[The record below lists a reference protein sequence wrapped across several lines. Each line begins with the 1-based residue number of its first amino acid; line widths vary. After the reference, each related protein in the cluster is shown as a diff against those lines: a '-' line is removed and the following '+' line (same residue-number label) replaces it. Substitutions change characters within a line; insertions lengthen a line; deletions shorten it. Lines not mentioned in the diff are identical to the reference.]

1 MTSSN
6 QSEVWLRGSLPG
18 IPPVLQPVGHALLQA
33 REDAVR
39 IMYKFP
45 DDLLW
50 EKPAGLASPG
60 FHLLHLSGVIDRLI
74 TYARGEKLNS
84 EQLNYLHQ
92 EENGHQTGYQVSDL
106 LTRFE
111 YQVDFAIKELEKI
124 PEGHVLESRT
134 VGRAQIPS
142 TTLGLLV
149 HCAEHTQ
156 RHIGQLL
163 VTARILAV
171 R

>member
-60 FHLLHLSGVIDRLI
+60 FHLLHLSGVIDRLF

-92 EENGHQTGYQVSDL
+92 EENVHQTGYQVSDL
-106 LTRFE
+106 L
-111 YQVDFAIKELEKI
+111 
-124 PEGHVLESRT
+124 
-134 VGRAQIPS
+134 
-142 TTLGLLV
+142 
-149 HCAEHTQ
+149 
-156 RHIGQLL
+156 
-163 VTARILAV
+163 
-171 R
+171 